1 MKIKSIIFS
10 VLTLFASSCE
20 EANTL
25 RPFGPDDTTPPNA
38 VTDIVYKAIPGG
50 AIFKY
55 TLPKDQ
61 DLAYVQAVYNVNEV
75 KKDMVASQYMSELK
89 IEGLPEKKEYQVEL
103 YAVDKSGNKSEPVQV
118 TIIPEES
125 PVKVTRESLK
135 VTADFGGFK
144 IDYKNPSQSELS
156 LYIYQKDSES
166 DNMIFYEARVVS
178 QKEGTYQVIGLPNKT
193 NTFSVFVRDRF
204 ENTSESLIFEERP
217 WHEEYLDKKNFKYV
231 GKPRV
236 IDESDWYAWSG
247 NPACVWDDIVGQW
260 NFSQTA
266 SGDKFPHFLCIDLGV
281 KVPIG
286 RILFQQRL
294 GDQEIF
300 NMDCPQFFEIYGAA
314 ELPIVNPDDPLEGW
328 TRLNKETLEV
338 IRPSGR
344 HPGEPPTTE
353 DREAAEKG
361 IMFTIDTPFPRP
373 EIRYIRFKF
382 LKSFTDRSMII
393 LGEFTFWAQW
403 K

>member
-1 MKIKSIIFS
+1 M
-10 VLTLFASSCE
+10 L
-20 EANTL
+20 
-25 RPFGPDDTTPPNA
+25 
-38 VTDIVYKAIPGG
+38 
-50 AIFKY
+50 
-55 TLPKDQ
+55 
-61 DLAYVQAVYNVNEV
+61 
-75 KKDMVASQYMSELK
+75 
-89 IEGLPEKKEYQVEL
+89 
-103 YAVDKSGNKSEPVQV
+103 
-118 TIIPEES
+118 
-125 PVKVTRESLK
+125 
-135 VTADFGGFK
+135 
-144 IDYKNPSQSELS
+144 
-156 LYIYQKDSES
+156 
-166 DNMIFYEARVVS
+166 FYEARVVS

-204 ENTSESLIFEERP
+204 ENTSEPLVFDERP

-236 IDESDWYAWSG
+236 IDTSDWFAWSG
-247 NPACVWDDIVGQW
+247 NPACLWDDIVGQW
-260 NFSQTA
+260 NFAQTA
-266 SGDKFPHFLCIDLGV
+266 SGDKFPHYLCIDLGV
-281 KVPIG
+281 TVPIG

-300 NMDCPQFFEIYGAA
+300 NMDCPKFFDIYGAA
-314 ELPIVNPDDPLEGW
+314 ELPIVNVNDPLEGW
-328 TRLNKETLEV
+328 TKLNKETIEV

-344 HPGEPPTTE
+344 KPGEPPTTE

>member
-10 VLTLFASSCE
+10 VLTLFVFSCE
-20 EANTL
+20 ETNMQ
-25 RPFGPDDTTPPNA
+25 RPFGPDDTTPPDA
-38 VTDIVYKAIPGG
+38 VTNVVYKAIPGG
-50 AIFKY
+50 AIFNY

-61 DLAYVQAVYNVNEV
+61 DLAYVQAVYNVNDT
-75 KKDMVASQYMSELK
+75 KKDMSASQYMSELK

-103 YAVDKSGNKSEPVQV
+103 YAVDKAGNRSEPVSI

-135 VTADFGGFK
+135 VTVDFGGFK
-144 IDYKNPSQSELS
+144 IDYKNPSESELS
-156 LYIYQKDSES
+156 LYVYQKDTES
-166 DNMIFYEARVVS
+166 DKMVFYEARVVS

-204 ENTSESLIFEERP
+204 ENTSESLTFEERP

-247 NPACVWDDIVGQW
+247 NPACVWDNIVGQW
-260 NFSQTA
+260 NFAQTA
-266 SGDKFPHFLCIDLGV
+266 SGDKFPHYFCIDLGV
-281 KVPIG
+281 TVPIG

-300 NMDCPQFFEIYGAA
+300 NMDCPQFFEVYGAA
-314 ELPIVNPDDPLEGW
+314 ELPVVNQDDPLEGW
-328 TRLNKETLEV
+328 TKLNQETFEV

-344 HPGEPPTTE
+344 KPGEPPTTE

-361 IMFTIDTPFPRP
+361 IMFTIDKPFPHP